1 MVPYS
6 LRHEI
11 AAASSGGPALGASV
25 FFTHH
30 GEKLRR
36 LAKGFTNV
44 TPDASRDTAIIK
56 WPNGKNVF

>member
-1 MVPYS
+1 M
-6 LRHEI
+6 I
-11 AAASSGGPALGASV
+11 LGASV

-30 GEKLRR
+30 EEKLRR